1 MLSRTSRG
9 QLFVVSAPSGVG
21 KTTII
26 RSVLSTS
33 PGLRYSVSCTTRRP
47 RPGEVDGA
55 DYHFIGRDEFLSGL
69 RSGRFLEWAEVHGE
83 YYGTDGL
90 QIENWLAAGDD
101 VLLDIDVQGA
111 RQVRCSHPAAY
122 TLFVLPPSMDILEER
137 LRSRGTESPE
147 QIAGRLAAARNEILE
162 APWYDFIILNDDLEE
177 AIADCNAVLRAA
189 RCTRNARAPLLQGFL
204 HTGMTSI
211 G

>member
-1 MLSRTSRG
+1 
-9 QLFVVSAPSGVG
+9 VVSAPSGVG

>member
-1 MLSRTSRG
+1 M
-9 QLFVVSAPSGVG
+9 VSAPSGVG